1 MGGPR
6 TGLWH
11 PGMIAASMLFALKK
25 ILSALLLPPVS
36 SILLAFVGLWIARRH
51 RRTGIAVVVLSL
63 LSVLALSWPPVADW
77 LVRSLERYPAVAPA
91 QLSRTQAI
99 VVLGG
104 GADTVAPEYGVD
116 ALSRGARERV
126 RYAAHLQQ
134 QTGLPI
140 LATGGTLGGARPEA
154 LVMKDVVEREFKGRV
169 PWTEVHA
176 LDTHGNAENSAAL
189 LKAAGIERIALV
201 THGWHM
207 VRAARAFERAGLQV
221 LPAPM
226 GFKGGQARKL
236 YRMLPRASALSDSSL
251 ALHEWLGILAQ
262 HGLHKAD

>member
-1 MGGPR
+1 
-6 TGLWH
+6 
-11 PGMIAASMLFALKK
+11 MLFALKK
-25 ILSALLLPPVS
+25 IFSALLMPPVS
-36 SILLAFVGLWIARRH
+36 SILLAFVGLWMARRH
-51 RRTGIAVVVLSL
+51 PRTGMAVVVLSL
-63 LSVLALSWPPVADW
+63 LSVLALSWPPVADA
-77 LVRSLERYPAVAPA
+77 LVRSLERYPAVAPK
-91 QLSRTQAI
+91 QLPASKTQAI

-116 ALSRGARERV
+116 VLSRGARERV
-126 RYAAHLQQ
+126 RYAVYLHQ

-140 LATGGTLGGARPEA
+140 LATGGSTGGTRAEA

-169 PWTEVHA
+169 RWTEEES
-176 LDTHGNAENSAAL
+176 LDTRSNAEKSAAV

-207 VRAARAFERAGLQV
+207 VRAAEAFERAGLQV

-226 GFKGGQARKL
+226 GFKGGQTRRL
-236 YRMLPRASALSDSSL
+236 YRVLPRASALADSSL

-262 HGLHKAD
+262 RWSLDR

>member
-1 MGGPR
+1 M
-6 TGLWH
+6 W
-11 PGMIAASMLFALKK
+11 FALKK

-36 SILLAFVGLWIARRH
+36 SILLALVGLWIARYH
-51 RRTGIAVVVLSL
+51 RRTGITVVVLSL
-63 LSVLALSWPPVADW
+63 LSVLVLSWPPVSDA
-77 LVRSLERYPAVAPA
+77 LVRPKDLPSSKV
-91 QLSRTQAI
+91 QAI

-116 ALSRGARERV
+116 VLSRGARERV
-126 RYAAHLQQ
+126 RYAVYLQQ

-140 LATGGTLGGARPEA
+140 LATGGSTGGTRAEA
-154 LVMKDVVEREFKGRV
+154 LVMKDVVEREFRGRV
-169 PWTEVHA
+169 RWTEVES
-176 LDTHGNAENSAAL
+176 LDTRSNAERSAVL

-207 VRAARAFERAGLQV
+207 VRAAKTFERAGLQV

-236 YRMLPRASALSDSSL
+236 YRVLPRASALADSSL

-262 HGLHKAD
+262 HGSLDR

>member
-1 MGGPR
+1 M
-6 TGLWH
+6 W
-11 PGMIAASMLFALKK
+11 FALKK

-36 SILLAFVGLWIARRH
+36 SILLALVGLWIARYH
-51 RRTGIAVVVLSL
+51 RRTGITVVVLSL
-63 LSVLALSWPPVADW
+63 LSVLVLSWPPVSDA
-77 LVRSLERYPAVAPA
+77 LVRSLEHYPAVVPKD
-91 QLSRTQAI
+91 LPSSKVQAI

-116 ALSRGARERV
+116 VLSRGARERV
-126 RYAAHLQQ
+126 RYAVYLQQ

-140 LATGGTLGGARPEA
+140 LATGGSTGGTRAEA
-154 LVMKDVVEREFKGRV
+154 LVMKDVVEREFRGRV
-169 PWTEVHA
+169 RWTEVES
-176 LDTHGNAENSAAL
+176 LDTRSNAERSAVL

-207 VRAARAFERAGLQV
+207 VRAAKTFERAGLQV

-236 YRMLPRASALSDSSL
+236 YRVLPRASALADSSL

-262 HGLHKAD
+262 HGSLDR